1 MASKQELR
9 EVEEAAEAIG
19 GLLVRAVEATVEDAS
34 PVPAREAVGEFLS
47 IDAHA
52 APDSGS
58 GPAQLLATL
67 TLSRWLGQVRE
78 ALVDQPQRVDEILSW
93 IEESLGKRYRA
104 RTRYTSP
111 VLESEAGAG
120 EITTYRAALQDD
132 FLATLVW
139 LLAGAVAVFGGG
151 DVAWLKAL
159 EPGGESMS
167 QRPRAEMS
175 NHGSTERSEG
185 MR

>member
-19 GLLVRAVEATVEDAS
+19 GLLMRAVAATIAAPS

-47 IDAHA
+47 IDTSA

-67 TLSRWLGQVRE
+67 TLSRWFGLVRE
-78 ALVDQPQRVDEILSW
+78 ELADRPRRVDEVLAW
-93 IEESLGKRYRA
+93 IEDNVGKRYRA
-104 RTRYTSP
+104 RARYTAS

-120 EITTYRAALQDD
+120 EITTYRPALQDD

-139 LLAGAVAVFGGG
+139 LLAGAVALYGGG
-151 DVAWLKAL
+151 DVAWLKGL
-159 EPGGESMS
+159 ERGGAS
-167 QRPRAEMS
+167 AV
-175 NHGSTERSEG
+175 GG
-185 MR
+185 LL